1 MADKS
6 YARKARR
13 EQCSQVKV
21 VFDAMIKVAQA
32 FLLILLSFFCVSSVF
47 FKLVD
52 RFEDRVALATTVCCH
67 VWPA

>member
-6 YARKARR
+6 CARKARR

-32 FLLILLSFFCVSSVF
+32 FLLILLSFFAFLQSSSN
-47 FKLVD
+47 LLT
-52 RFEDRVALATTVCCH
+52 ALKIE
-67 VWPA
+67 WR

>member
-6 YARKARR
+6 YARKAKR

-32 FLLILLSFFCVSSVF
+32 FLLILLSFFASLQSSSN
-47 FKLVD
+47 LLT
-52 RFEDRVALATTVCCH
+52 ALKIE
-67 VWPA
+67 WR